1 MVTIFKI
8 KMMIKAMIRSNLFAQ
23 ILILS
28 GSCLLASSVS
38 PLQAEATASDKTVVA
53 ASDSASSDGVGIS
66 PLVISGRDLYRSNG
80 CNSCHGDS
88 GLADTATGMALKAR
102 NFQADEYK
110 NGASIEGIVKTLKEG
125 LAGTAMAAYDHIPD
139 DDKKAIAAF
148 LLALKDN
155 PDVAKVPKPKTK
167 GGNGKISLAYAM
179 ELLAEPKRYPI
190 DLNFTDDSHGAK
202 LYAHNCSSCHG
213 DQGQGLSTRFISAAP
228 FYRVRTNPMLGHD
241 GEWMESKAKFYKL
254 IAEGLPGKLMP
265 GMGTMTKEDMDAIYE
280 FMKDCQ
286 SKAAQL

>member
-1 MVTIFKI
+1 
-8 KMMIKAMIRSNLFAQ
+8 MIRSNFFPK
-23 ILILS
+23 ILILA
-28 GSCLLASSVS
+28 GSCFVAGHMSILHAESPSPAPQKSAVTTPEGGASNGG
-38 PLQAEATASDKTVVA
+38 
-53 ASDSASSDGVGIS
+53 DGIN

-155 PDVAKVPKPKTK
+155 PDVAKIPKPKVK
-167 GGNGKISLAYAM
+167 GGDGKISLAYAM

-190 DLNFTDDSHGAK
+190 DLKFLNDSHGSK
-202 LYAHNCSSCHG
+202 LYVESCSACHG
-213 DQGQGLSTRFISAAP
+213 EQGQGLSTRFISAAP
-228 FYRVRTNPMLGHD
+228 FYRVRTSPMLGHD
-241 GEWMESKAKFYKL
+241 GEWMDSKAKFYKL
-254 IAEGLPGKLMP
+254 ITEGLPGKLMP
-265 GMGTMTKEDMDAIYE
+265 GMGTMSTEDMDALYE